1 MRPRADE
8 VMQSIIA
15 TYDEHILPNVQGELP
30 KSLALT
36 VSNLLRHVALRM
48 EREAPAL
55 VEDNAELREVLLAIS
70 AYVSSLPA
78 APEALKQLLAPIKDA
93 VNVAPVTGYIGLN
106 ALVEE
111 AGKLRTLLDTAL
123 KALQANRDALGAT
136 AEYQAVR
143 SRIRDYLNNQIKRES
158 QWIREAFTI
167 ERR

>member
-70 AYVSSLPA
+70 AYVSSLSA
-78 APEALKQLLAPIKDA
+78 APEALKGLPSAIKGA
-93 VNVAPVTGYIGLN
+93 ANVAPVAGYVSLN

-111 AGKLRTLLDTAL
+111 ADKLRTLLDTAL
-123 KALQANRDALGAT
+123 KALQVNRDAVGAT

-143 SRIRDYLNNQIKRES
+143 NRIRDYLNSQIKRQS
-158 QWIREAFTI
+158 LWIREAFTI